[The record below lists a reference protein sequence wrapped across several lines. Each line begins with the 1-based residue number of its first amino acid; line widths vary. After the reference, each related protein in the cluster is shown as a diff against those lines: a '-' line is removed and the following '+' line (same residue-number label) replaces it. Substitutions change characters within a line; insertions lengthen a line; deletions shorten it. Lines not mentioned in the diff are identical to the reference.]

1 MTFRN
6 AATARRACSWPW
18 PRFSRTNRNRR
29 TGTSTKPSR
38 ISAAAAPSSRCAR
51 RSTPPRTPEDSAM
64 NHMPILNRR
73 AFVIGTATAG
83 AGLALGLDIPFGGP
97 TVVRAADGSPEVNA
111 WVVIRPDDT
120 TVIRIARSEMGQGT
134 LTGLAQ
140 LVAEELECDW
150 SKVVTEYPTPGQSVA
165 RKRAWGDFS
174 TGGSRGIRTSQEYV
188 RKGGATARVM
198 LVQAAANGWKVP
210 ASECTAANSVITHT
224 PSGRTTAYGK
234 VVEAAARLEPPAD
247 VKLKDPKDW
256 KLAGKGLKRLDTAD
270 KTTGAMIY
278 GIDVKLP
285 GMLNAALKDC
295 PVFGGKL
302 KSYDEAKVMGMKGV
316 KKVVRVNDSTVA
328 VVADTWWHAKT
339 ALDALPIVWDE
350 GENGKVSTASIAS
363 WLAEGLDSAQPAFIG
378 NQNGD
383 AKAAV
388 AGAAK
393 KVEAVYN
400 YPYQNHAAMEPLN
413 ATALY
418 TADKCEVWCG
428 TQNGEAAFAAT
439 LETSGLSADKCEVHK
454 QMLGGGFGRRGQT
467 DYVRQAV
474 AIAKQM
480 PGTPIKLLWSREED
494 MQHGTYHPVTQC
506 KLTGALDA
514 DNNLTALQIRISGQS
529 ILFKLRPEGLVN
541 GMDPAAF
548 QGLNASG
555 EAAIG
560 YSFPNLLVE
569 HSMRNPHVPPGF
581 WRGVNVNQNA
591 IYMECFM
598 DELAK
603 SVGQD
608 PVEFRRKLMS
618 KHPKHLAV
626 LNAVAEKIGWGTP
639 APQGIYRGIAQVM
652 GYGSYVAGSAEISVT
667 DGSKIKVH
675 RIVAST
681 DPGYVVNPAQV
692 ERQIAGSFVYGLS
705 ALFYGGCTVK
715 DGKIEQTNFDT
726 YNSMRIAE
734 MPKVECVMVP
744 SGGFWGG
751 VGEPTIGVA
760 APAVLNAYFA
770 ATGKRIRSVPLK
782 DQNITF
788 A

>member
-1 MTFRN
+1 
-6 AATARRACSWPW
+6 
-18 PRFSRTNRNRR
+18 
-29 TGTSTKPSR
+29 
-38 ISAAAAPSSRCAR
+38 
-51 RSTPPRTPEDSAM
+51 
-64 NHMPILNRR
+64 MPKLNRR

-83 AGLALGLDIPFGGP
+83 AGLALGLDLPFGGP
-97 TVVRAADGSPEVNA
+97 TVVRAADGSPEVNV

-120 TVIRIARSEMGQGT
+120 VVIRIARSEMGQGT

-150 SKVVTEYPTPGQSVA
+150 SKVTTEYPTPGQSVA

-174 TGGSRGIRTSQEYV
+174 TGGSRGIRTSQDYV
-188 RKGGATARVM
+188 RKGGATARIM
-198 LVQAAANGWKVP
+198 LIQAAANEWKVP
-210 ASECTAANSVITHT
+210 ASECTAANSIITHT
-224 PSGRTTAYGK
+224 PSGKKTTYGK
-234 VVEAAARLEPPAD
+234 VVEAAAKLTPPADAD

-256 KLAGKGLKRLDTAD
+256 KIAGKSVLRLDTVD
-270 KTTGAMIY
+270 KTTGKMIY
-278 GIDVKLP
+278 GVDVKLP

-350 GENGKVSTASIAS
+350 GENAKVSSESIAK
-363 WLAEGLDSAQPAFIG
+363 WLAEGLDNSQPAFVG

-383 AKAAV
+383 AKAAI

-418 TADKCEVWCG
+418 TPDRCEVWTG
-428 TQNGEAAFAAT
+428 TQNGEAAFAAV
-439 LETSGLSADKCEVHK
+439 LEASGLPADKCEVHK
-454 QMLGGGFGRRGQT
+454 QILGGGFGRRGMT

-480 PGTPIKLLWSREED
+480 PGTPIKLLWSREDD
-494 MQHGTYHPVTQC
+494 MQHGTYHPITTC
-506 KLTGALDA
+506 KLTGAFDK
-514 DNNLTALQIRISGQS
+514 DNNLTALHVRISGQS
-529 ILFKLRPEGLVN
+529 ILYTVRPAALVN

-548 QGLNASG
+548 QGLSPTG
-555 EAAIG
+555 DWAIG
-560 YSFPNLLVE
+560 YSYPNLLVE

-591 IYMECFM
+591 IYLECFM
-598 DELAK
+598 DELAH

-608 PVEFRRKLMS
+608 PVEFRRKFMA

-626 LNAVAEKIGWGTP
+626 LNAVAEKIGWDKP
-639 APQGIYRGIAQVM
+639 APKGIYRGICQHM
-652 GYGSYVAGSAEISVT
+652 GYGSYVAGAAEISVT
-667 DGSKIKVH
+667 DGNKIKVH

-681 DPGYVVNPAQV
+681 DPGYIVNPGQV

-705 ALFYGGCTVK
+705 ALFYGNCTVK
-715 DGKIEQTNFDT
+715 DGRIEQTNFDT

-734 MPKVECVMVP
+734 MPKVELVLVP

-751 VGEPTIGVA
+751 VGEPTICVA

-782 DQNITF
+782 DQDISF